1 MCIWTKTKGNLNLT
15 YTVWGKPVA
24 QFCLKGAGY
33 CKAVW
38 ILASVARTGSGD
50 RHAGVVEITLQEDPE
65 AGLVVD

>member
-1 MCIWTKTKGNLNLT
+1 MGKARS
-15 YTVWGKPVA
+15 TV
-24 QFCLKGAGY
+24 LSKGAGY